1 MAESPPWEP
10 KHDEPVSVRLMTDST
25 LLSIVEDR
33 LGTIVCGQITV
44 VVMPS
49 HTVASK
55 DSK

>member
-1 MAESPPWEP
+1 
-10 KHDEPVSVRLMTDST
+10 MTDST